1 MSESRPPASL
11 ALTLTCLP
19 RLLLLLVV
27 VLVVVVQARGMQRWT
42 AAALTI
48 IHRQVRVISQ
58 RYRPSFRDDRARENV
73 GGCRRSLWPRAP
85 LAALLLVC

>member
-11 ALTLTCLP
+11 ALTLTCPP
-19 RLLLLLVV
+19 RLLLLLLVV
-27 VLVVVVQARGMQRWT
+27 LLVVVVQARGMQRWT

-58 RYRPSFRDDRARENV
+58 RYRPSFRRT
-73 GGCRRSLWPRAP
+73 S
-85 LAALLLVC
+85 AA